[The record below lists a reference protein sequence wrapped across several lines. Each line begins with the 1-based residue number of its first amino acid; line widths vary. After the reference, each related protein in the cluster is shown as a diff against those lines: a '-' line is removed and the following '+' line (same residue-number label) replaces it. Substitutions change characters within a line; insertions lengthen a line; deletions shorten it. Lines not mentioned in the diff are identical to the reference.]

1 MAGLLPG
8 GERIGLLNIC
18 LLGSAGFA
26 IMSLATPWQQLPA
39 PRRIALRLIMLLLLV
54 LPLAFLLETLLGV
67 SFGID
72 LPAPGVLPSAMNPHP
87 GRTSPNAAVA
97 LLLLDLALF
106 CLIPPRS
113 RLRAGAAFAATLAL
127 GAIGA
132 AALFGHALGL
142 QDLYRLAGFNRLLP
156 LTAALLCL
164 CAAGLWPLLEAA
176 PDKAG
181 AAAGDPE
188 RRINR
193 RSAALFATI
202 AVIGG
207 VAGFAVMRSSFE
219 EATARN
225 LLLTARTTAT
235 LVAAEIE
242 SRLWYPKVIVAR
254 SSVRAAMA
262 KLNAD
267 GGSGADG
274 ASKAAGVEALA
285 RLAERFF
292 NDQVTGAQFLDPQG
306 KLLFSYGTLSI
317 GRAIVRHPLRDAGGG
332 ATLFW
337 ADGYVLE
344 TRNDIVEDGRL
355 SGVLVIETRLP
366 RIHELLADVQESA
379 PTTDTLLCS
388 VGATTQQLACGPSRF
403 HRDGVN
409 QPAGA
414 DRATVGA
421 ALALA
426 LDGASGT
433 AYVTDGWSTDGAR
446 LIAAYTPVKNFGLAL
461 GVDSHVESL
470 YAPLRERVL
479 QLLLALAVL
488 VAAGTLILRSQ
499 VRPLVAALGREQR
512 RTARILEN
520 SIDAFVALDA
530 DGRVTDWNSQAARLF
545 GWPAAEAL
553 GRPLA
558 QLILAPAGR
567 EPYAAAMA
575 DAVRDACRGADG
587 AARGAVLGTVHGAI
601 HGAARQRV
609 ELQARHRDGAALP
622 VEMSLTVELSADGY
636 LAHAFIQDISARKA
650 AREALHQ
657 SEQRLRLIANNL
669 PALVSYIDRDFR
681 YRFTNVQ
688 YQRWFSLPAE
698 ALAGKTVA
706 EVFGAD
712 IFANVRARIQA
723 ALDGE
728 DVAFALDSDIEGAP
742 AKMLVHY
749 IPDRD
754 QHGAVIGVF
763 GMVLDQ
769 SAQYLAQARLEA
781 SERQLRAV
789 TDNLPI
795 MISYVDTEEKLRFVN
810 GTFREWVGI
819 DDAVGRPLAQ
829 VIGAERY
836 AQRRLQL
843 QRALAGERQEFD
855 VESRTLD
862 GRRHLH
868 TVYIPDLR
876 EDGATRGVFTV
887 SMDVTRLKLIEEELR
902 TLSTMDTLTGL
913 PNRRQL
919 GDRLALALARHQ
931 REQTPLAL
939 MFLDI
944 DKFKD
949 INDSHGHGAGDRV
962 LQTFAARLTAATRD
976 SDTVARLAGD
986 EFIIVIEGLGS
997 ALDAAQVAEKILA
1010 AVRQPFVLDDLELEV
1025 RTSIGIAVSLGGA
1038 AAGNVRGAAAPV
1050 AVGRDEL
1057 MEAADRALYRAKQ
1070 AGRDGYQLEV
1080 IEARR

>member
-1 MAGLLPG
+1 M
-8 GERIGLLNIC
+8 
-18 LLGSAGFA
+18 
-26 IMSLATPWQQLPA
+26 
-39 PRRIALRLIMLLLLV
+39 
-54 LPLAFLLETLLGV
+54 
-67 SFGID
+67 
-72 LPAPGVLPSAMNPHP
+72 
-87 GRTSPNAAVA
+87 
-97 LLLLDLALF
+97 
-106 CLIPPRS
+106 
-113 RLRAGAAFAATLAL
+113 
-127 GAIGA
+127 
-132 AALFGHALGL
+132 
-142 QDLYRLAGFNRLLP
+142 
-156 LTAALLCL
+156 
-164 CAAGLWPLLEAA
+164 
-176 PDKAG
+176 
-181 AAAGDPE
+181 
-188 RRINR
+188 
-193 RSAALFATI
+193 
-202 AVIGG
+202 
-207 VAGFAVMRSSFE
+207 
-219 EATARN
+219 
-225 LLLTARTTAT
+225 
-235 LVAAEIE
+235 
-242 SRLWYPKVIVAR
+242 
-254 SSVRAAMA
+254 
-262 KLNAD
+262 
-267 GGSGADG
+267 
-274 ASKAAGVEALA
+274 
-285 RLAERFF
+285 
-292 NDQVTGAQFLDPQG
+292 
-306 KLLFSYGTLSI
+306 
-317 GRAIVRHPLRDAGGG
+317 
-332 ATLFW
+332 
-337 ADGYVLE
+337 LE

-355 SGVLVIETRLP
+355 SGVLVVETRLP

-388 VGATTQQLACGPSRF
+388 VGATARHLACGPSRF
-403 HRDGVN
+403 HRDGLN

-414 DRATVGA
+414 DRATVGG

-426 LDGASGT
+426 LGGASGT
-433 AYVTDGWSTDGAR
+433 AYVTDGWSADGAR
-446 LIAAYTPVKNFGLAL
+446 LIAAYTPVNSFGLAL

-545 GWPAAEAL
+545 GWPAGEAL

-558 QLILAPAGR
+558 PLILAPAGR
-567 EPYAAAMA
+567 EPFDAAMA
-575 DAVRDACRGADG
+575 DAVRDARRLADG
-587 AARGAVLGTVHGAI
+587 AGDGAVHGAM
-601 HGAARQRV
+601 HGASRQRV
-609 ELQARHRDGAALP
+609 ELQARHRNGAALP

-769 SAQYLAQARLEA
+769 SAQHLAQARLEA

-810 GTFREWVGI
+810 GTFRDWVGV

-962 LQTFAARLTAATRD
+962 LQTFAARLAAATRD

-1010 AVRQPFVLDDLELEV
+1010 AVRQPFVLDELELEV
-1025 RTSIGIAVSLGGA
+1025 RTSIGIAVSLGGGA
-1038 AAGNVRGAAAPV
+1038 TGNVRGAAAPG